1 MKNNLFG
8 LNEVY
13 SMIKDYYLIK
23 MPHPTDFSAIDVLNI
38 FVKKNVDEN
47 SKISIKEN
55 NYIYEGVK
63 EKSFDIFDGL
73 DDMLFERYMAFFED
87 TSNINSLIEDI
98 GALQRWLVD
107 EKYVTAN
114 GVMTSKMLDTGRLN
128 K

>member
-8 LNEVY
+8 LNQVY

-23 MPHPTDFSAIDVLNI
+23 MPHPTDFSAIDTLNI

-55 NYIYEGVK
+55 SYIYEGVK
-63 EKSFDIFDGL
+63 EKSFDIFDDL
-73 DDMLFERYMAFFED
+73 DNILFERYIDFFAN
-87 TSNINSLIEDI
+87 TLNINSLIEDI

-114 GVMTSKMLDTGRLN
+114 GVMTSKMIDTGRLN